1 MLNLLVRVPLHFLLL
16 VKLKYQLLYTLLL
29 LLIRGLAWCEWWDT
43 KDSNA
48 VDIIIVTSQTLF
60 RKRGGGG

>member
-29 LLIRGLAWCEWWDT
+29 LLIRGLAWCEWRDT

-48 VDIIIVTSQTLF
+48 VDFIIVTSQTLF
-60 RKRGGGG
+60 RKRGGG